1 MLNEM
6 GKLNLHSLVL
16 QHLQPD
22 ELEVKVVIG
31 KRLIG
36 DGVEIGEAVHEFL
49 PLIRRSQCSSDV
61 LA

>member
-6 GKLNLHSLVL
+6 GKLNLHSFVL

-22 ELEVKVVIG
+22 ELKVKVVIG
-31 KRLIG
+31 KRLLG
-36 DGVEIGEAVHEFL
+36 HWVEIGEAVHKLL
-49 PLIRRSQCSSDV
+49 PLIRRSQSPSDV